1 MSQLLRASIHK
12 NLRNPKVIGG
22 VAVALFVAYQVKSGA
37 SVLHRSGLGGLLTRD
52 PLKKTGSTGTT
63 TASQAD
69 GKTNNGQHNSDA
81 QGVEIG
87 ENGSPQHSAN
97 PSSSSTLVGKDFY
110 IRLRKLFRIILPGIW
125 TKEFG
130 ILFLHTVSLV
140 TRTFLSIYVAHLEGG
155 MVKTIVDTNLRGFI
169 YQIMKWLALA
179 VPATFIN
186 STIRFLESSL
196 SLAFRTRLV
205 DHSYNLYFKNQTYYR
220 VGNLDSRIANV
231 DQNLTEDVTIFC
243 ESVAHLYSSLTKPL
257 LDVVLMT
264 IALVRLARQGNAG
277 TNVPGLIAGSV
288 LILTAK
294 ILRMASPKF
303 GRLVAEEAHRKGQ
316 LRFVHSRIIT
326 NAEEIAFYN
335 GHEVE
340 HRNLLQKY
348 HSLKRQMTLIFK
360 KRLWYVM
367 LEQFLMKYMWSASG
381 MMMVAIPIM
390 TSEGPTIVDGEVVS
404 ESEEVSLRTQ
414 GFTTAKGLLS
424 SAADAIE
431 RIMSSYK
438 EVTELA
444 GYSAR
449 VSDMLTVFED
459 VSKGRYVR
467 NTVSNNGKVKGQKV
481 IKEVTSSADLRGEVT
496 TTDSALIIAE
506 NLPIITP
513 NQDEVISSLSLKVTP
528 GMHLLITGPNGCGK
542 SSLFRILCGLW
553 PVYRGKLV
561 KPDPHHMVFIPQ
573 RPYMSL
579 GTLRDQVIYPDSLK
593 EMAKK
598 GVTDDDLENI
608 LGIVNLQ
615 YIVTREGG
623 WDSVSDWK
631 DVFSGGEKQRMG
643 MARLFYHKPQ
653 FALLDECTSA
663 VSIDVEGKIF
673 QAAKDA
679 GIIMLT
685 ITHRPSLWKYHT
697 HLLQFDGTGQWRL
710 EELDTAARLSL
721 NEEKQRLESQLSGIP
736 GMQERLNELCEILG
750 EDSVQRTVTSKDKK
764 KNGSEEE
771 EVVGGGGETRNG
783 APEAAESDQ

>member
-1 MSQLLRASIHK
+1 M
-12 NLRNPKVIGG
+12 GG
-22 VAVALFVAYQVKSGA
+22 VAVALFVAYRVKNGSGL
-37 SVLHRSGLGGLLTRD
+37 LHRCGLGGLLTGV
-52 PLKKTGSTGTT
+52 PVKKAGSAATL
-63 TASQAD
+63 AAD
-69 GKTNNGQHNSDA
+69 GETDKTNQTVKQKTDA
-81 QGVEIG
+81 QNQNDS
-87 ENGSPQHSAN
+87 ENVSPQHS
-97 PSSSSTLVGKDFY
+97 SKHVSSTSVGRDFY
-110 IRLRKLFRIILPGIW
+110 LRMKRLIRIILPGIW
-125 TKEFG
+125 TREFG
-130 ILFLHTVSLV
+130 ILFLHTLSLM

-155 MVKTIVDTNLRGFI
+155 MVKTIVDTNLMGFI
-169 YQIMKWLALA
+169 FQIMKWLALA
-179 VPATFIN
+179 VPATFVN
-186 STIRFLESSL
+186 SAIRFLESSL
-196 SLAFRTRLV
+196 ALAFRTRLV
-205 DHSYNLYFKNQTYYR
+205 THSYNLYFKDQTYYR
-220 VGNLDSRIANV
+220 VGNLDSRLSNA
-231 DQNLTEDVTIFC
+231 DQNLTEDVRTFC
-243 ESVAHLYSSLTKPL
+243 ESVAHLYSSLTKPM
-257 LDVVLMT
+257 LDVLLMT
-264 IALVRLARQGNAG
+264 LALVRLARQSNAG

-288 LILTAK
+288 VILTAQ

-316 LRFVHSRIIT
+316 LRFVHSRVIA
-326 NAEEIAFYN
+326 NAEEIAFYS
-335 GHEVE
+335 GHEIE
-340 HRNLLQKY
+340 HRNLLQKF
-348 HSLKRQMTLIFK
+348 HALKRQMTLIFR

-390 TSEGPTIVDGEVVS
+390 TGKGPTLPDGEVLT

-414 GFTTAKGLLS
+414 GFTTARGLLS

-459 VSKGRYVR
+459 VGKGRYVR
-467 NTVSNNGKVKGQKV
+467 NTVTSNGKVDGEKTL
-481 IKEVTSSADLRGEVT
+481 KEVTSSADLRGEVT

-513 NQDEVISSLSLKVTP
+513 NQDEVISSMSLKVSS

-579 GTLRDQVIYPDSLK
+579 GSLRDQVIYPDTPK
-593 EMAKK
+593 EMAQK
-598 GVTDDDLENI
+598 GITDEDLVTI
-608 LGIVNLQ
+608 LGVVNLQ
-615 YIVTREGG
+615 HIVPREGG
-623 WDSVSDWK
+623 WDSVNDWK

-643 MARLFYHKPQ
+643 MARLFYHKPK

-673 QAAKDA
+673 QAAKNA

-697 HLLQFDGTGQWRL
+697 HLLQFDGTGNWRL
-710 EELDTAARLSL
+710 EELNMATRLSL
-721 NEEKQRLESQLSGIP
+721 NEEKQRLESQLAGIP
-736 GMQERLNELCEILG
+736 RMQERLNELCEVLG
-750 EDSVQRTVTSKDKK
+750 EDSVLRTKGKLPSMDKK
-764 KNGSEEE
+764 KSSSDEEE
-771 EVVGGGGETRNG
+771 VGGGGGGEG
-783 APEAAESDQ
+783 EGEVGKKVEAAESEQ